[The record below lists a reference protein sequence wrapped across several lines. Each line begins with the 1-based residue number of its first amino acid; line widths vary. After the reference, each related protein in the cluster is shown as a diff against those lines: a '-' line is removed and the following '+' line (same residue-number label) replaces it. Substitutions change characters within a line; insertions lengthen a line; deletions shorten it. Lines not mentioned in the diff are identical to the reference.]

1 MTVGHEFKINEPTIY
16 VTLSLTYNSKHA
28 AQKYREGTVV
38 YGPANENITTGS
50 WPPNCVFPPEQLLG
64 FPDWL
69 FAVTLR
75 NLTACGTSMDSVV
88 CRGGVDSLTGKVL
101 KEMRQD
107 LVKSTVGASV
117 QFNRSVVS
125 DCWRPHGPQ
134 HARPPC
140 PSPTPGVCSNS
151 CPWSQ

>member
-1 MTVGHEFKINEPTIY
+1 M
-16 VTLSLTYNSKHA
+16 
-28 AQKYREGTVV
+28 
-38 YGPANENITTGS
+38 YGPVNETSLQSPGHLT
-50 WPPNCVFPPEQLLG
+50 VFPPEPLSG
-64 FPDWL
+64 FPDAL

-75 NLTACGTSMDSVV
+75 NLTARGTSMGSVV
-88 CRGGVDSLTGKVL
+88 CGGGVGSLTGKVL

-107 LVKSTVGASV
+107 LVKSAAGASV

-125 DCWRPHGPQ
+125 DSRRPHGPQ

-151 CPWSQ
+151 CPWSR